1 MRCVWDAKV
10 RGSNPRTPTNL
21 KLLPVELALGLRNRV
36 ANVRFIPRV
45 PLYGV
50 CSIMVVPKFVELES
64 VGSIPIIHPK
74 LNEGYYIMN
83 KLEELQKK
91 RDESLKAYQ
100 DAYKRIDVDG
110 MNDTE
115 LSLAFETYNT
125 LVQDAYA
132 ARTEL
137 EDHTHAVNNT
147 TPWKADRRIRDK
159 TINRFEL
166 IDETG
171 RVIVKYGVSVEL
183 LYQDDGRT
191 LKVVLKD
198 MKS

>member
-1 MRCVWDAKV
+1 
-10 RGSNPRTPTNL
+10 
-21 KLLPVELALGLRNRV
+21 
-36 ANVRFIPRV
+36 
-45 PLYGV
+45 
-50 CSIMVVPKFVELES
+50 
-64 VGSIPIIHPK
+64 
-74 LNEGYYIMN
+74 MN

-91 RDESLKAYQ
+91 HADSIKAINIAQ
-100 DAYKRIDVDG
+100 KRIDVDG
-110 MNDTE
+110 MNDTD
-115 LSLAFETYNT
+115 LSLAFDTYNT

-132 ARTEL
+132 AKVEL
-137 EDHTHAVNNT
+137 EDYTHAVNNT

-159 TINRFEL
+159 TINRFEV

>member
-1 MRCVWDAKV
+1 M
-10 RGSNPRTPTNL
+10 S
-21 KLLPVELALGLRNRV
+21 
-36 ANVRFIPRV
+36 
-45 PLYGV
+45 
-50 CSIMVVPKFVELES
+50 
-64 VGSIPIIHPK
+64 
-74 LNEGYYIMN
+74 

-91 RDESLKAYQ
+91 RGDSIKAYQ
-100 DAYKRIDVDG
+100 DAYKRIDIDG
-110 MNDTE
+110 MNDTD
-115 LSLAFETYNT
+115 LSLAFDTYNT
-125 LVQDAYA
+125 LVQAAYA

-159 TINRFEL
+159 TINRFEV

-191 LKVVLKD
+191 LKVVLRD

>member
-1 MRCVWDAKV
+1 
-10 RGSNPRTPTNL
+10 
-21 KLLPVELALGLRNRV
+21 
-36 ANVRFIPRV
+36 
-45 PLYGV
+45 
-50 CSIMVVPKFVELES
+50 
-64 VGSIPIIHPK
+64 
-74 LNEGYYIMN
+74 MN

-91 RDESLKAYQ
+91 RGDSIKAYQ
-100 DAYKRIDVDG
+100 DAYKRIDIDG
-110 MNDTE
+110 MNDTD
-115 LSLAFETYNT
+115 LSLAFDTYNT
-125 LVQDAYA
+125 LVQAAYA

-147 TPWKADRRIRDK
+147 TPWKADRRVRDK

>member
-1 MRCVWDAKV
+1 ML
-10 RGSNPRTPTNL
+10 T
-21 KLLPVELALGLRNRV
+21 LREV
-36 ANVRFIPRV
+36 
-45 PLYGV
+45 
-50 CSIMVVPKFVELES
+50 
-64 VGSIPIIHPK
+64 
-74 LNEGYYIMN
+74 
-83 KLEELQKK
+83 
-91 RDESLKAYQ
+91 
-100 DAYKRIDVDG
+100 
-110 MNDTE
+110 
-115 LSLAFETYNT
+115 
-125 LVQDAYA
+125 
-132 ARTEL
+132 EL

-159 TINRFEL
+159 TINRFEV

>member
-1 MRCVWDAKV
+1 
-10 RGSNPRTPTNL
+10 
-21 KLLPVELALGLRNRV
+21 
-36 ANVRFIPRV
+36 
-45 PLYGV
+45 
-50 CSIMVVPKFVELES
+50 
-64 VGSIPIIHPK
+64 
-74 LNEGYYIMN
+74 MN

-91 RDESLKAYQ
+91 RDDSIKAINIAQ
-100 DAYKRIDVDG
+100 KRIDVDG
-110 MNDTE
+110 MNDTD
-115 LSLAFETYNT
+115 LSLAFDTYNT

-147 TPWKADRRIRDK
+147 TPWKADRRVRDK

-191 LKVVLKD
+191 LKVVLQDIKLRGTHE
-198 MKS
+198 S